1 MNYLA
6 EQREREERIKAR
18 ELNRLKERKPH
29 LFNGTPKHV
38 FDKYCVYLFDNNV
51 FAKVKTDHTAMY
63 RGVAEWKM

>member
-29 LFNGTPKHV
+29 LFNGTPQNM
-38 FDKYCVYLFDNNV
+38 YLINIAFTYSITMCQSQN
-51 FAKVKTDHTAMY
+51 
-63 RGVAEWKM
+63 RSIRQCAEG